1 MQGRQSLPEQ
11 WLITDPRISESL
23 LMLIRRLPRGSGI
36 VLRQGAHLSPQLRL
50 IARSRGLT
58 MINEER
64 GEAGRVHNP
73 AEIRRARLRGTRL
86 LLLSPMFATRSH
98 PDWAPIPRM
107 RAAALVRLAGKPL
120 LALGGM
126 NATRYAKVG
135 GLGFDGWAAIDA
147 WTRR

>member
-1 MQGRQSLPEQ
+1 
-11 WLITDPRISESL
+11 
-23 LMLIRRLPRGSGI
+23 
-36 VLRQGAHLSPQLRL
+36 LSPQLRL

-147 WTRR
+147 WSRR